1 MTRKEAIENI
11 RRAATEAAG
20 ADPNEEDKRVL
31 RMVESGLALLEDAL
45 EIIVEH
51 RRVARKIGLP
61 GAQRVFVPRRLQ
73 SSTRGAG
80 VEVCPSA
87 PTNC

>member
-45 EIIVEH
+45 
-51 RRVARKIGLP
+51 KSL
-61 GAQRVFVPRRLQ
+61 
-73 SSTRGAG
+73 SSIAASL
-80 VEVCPSA
+80 EK
-87 PTNC
+87 